1 MYLMF
6 LQANVA
12 PNIPQQDSQ
21 EVSFRFTIS
30 CLILF
35 CFQGQQGPAAFVG
48 GHQILPLQHLPLLP
62 GVGLN
67 QVSMPLTYYV
77 FRLYIRSKMCP
88 FYSILLFYSIR
99 LTRFWECSQTI
110 TLLLRL
116 YCDNYFIIMSVGK
129 CAGICCTWSPARKPG
144 GKFCFI

>member
-1 MYLMF
+1 MGHQISMHPLQHLPLLPGVVHNQVKPYFKCFQFCYCLQAWDLEMYLKF

-35 CFQGQQGPAAFVG
+35 SFQGQQGPAAFVG

-99 LTRFWECSQTI
+99 LTRF
-110 TLLLRL
+110 
-116 YCDNYFIIMSVGK
+116 
-129 CAGICCTWSPARKPG
+129 
-144 GKFCFI
+144 